1 MLSLKLKLCTVR
13 KVTTGC
19 DEGLMGFFFHT
30 FKIEPSTAL
39 TLKLMIVTKF
49 LH

>member
-1 MLSLKLKLCTVR
+1 MLSLKFKLCTVR

-19 DEGLMGFFFHT
+19 DEGLMGFFNT